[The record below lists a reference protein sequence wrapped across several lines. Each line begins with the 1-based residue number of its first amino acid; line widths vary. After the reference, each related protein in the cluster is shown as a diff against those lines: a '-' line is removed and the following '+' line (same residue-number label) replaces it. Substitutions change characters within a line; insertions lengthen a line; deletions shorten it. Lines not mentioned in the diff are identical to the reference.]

1 MGIVGNAK
9 AVIVSVTT
17 TFSCLLLAC
26 PLLHAPF
33 ALDSKESNAQAGNS
47 SIIFLYLYGFY
58 LKVKLVLLFL
68 NAKYV
73 YYDSHCFGQ

>member
-17 TFSCLLLAC
+17 TFSCLLLAY

-33 ALDSKESNAQAGNS
+33 ALNSKESNAQAGNS
-47 SIIFLYLYGFY
+47 SIIFLYLIRFLFKSKISAFI
-58 LKVKLVLLFL
+58 LKRQICVL
-68 NAKYV
+68 
-73 YYDSHCFGQ
+73 